1 MSNFGAEYFK
11 DKKIISHEVLEE
23 VAQVLP
29 HIKGKTVLDVACG
42 TGRHGYLLEFYRYD
56 VTYLDISR
64 DALDQVWWSD
74 KKILVDFVNGR
85 VEGKWDTVLSFH
97 FLEHLSNYELAVALR
112 KMHNLARYR
121 VINVIPHP
129 KHSEFKN
136 DPTHKMTSL
145 RTFLNIYRVEFP
157 NTKILFFDNRWLND
171 WYTWLRAP
179 YEWTVLKF
187 TDVLLV
193 SEV

>member
-1 MSNFGAEYFK
+1 
-11 DKKIISHEVLEE
+11 
-23 VAQVLP
+23 
-29 HIKGKTVLDVACG
+29 
-42 TGRHGYLLEFYRYD
+42 
-56 VTYLDISR
+56 
-64 DALDQVWWSD
+64 
-74 KKILVDFVNGR
+74 
-85 VEGKWDTVLSFH
+85 
-97 FLEHLSNYELAVALR
+97 
-112 KMHNLARYR
+112 
-121 VINVIPHP
+121 
-129 KHSEFKN
+129 
-136 DPTHKMTSL
+136 MTSL